1 MEIMYIN
8 YDDHGRKKGG
18 THRREASAGSLAL
31 ERRLIHTKREERR
44 LTGGSRRRC
53 SVVVLGP
60 AVASAGAVKV
70 VSIVQTLMG
79 LRRE

>member
-1 MEIMYIN
+1 MRTY
-8 YDDHGRKKGG
+8 GRK
-18 THRREASAGSLAL
+18 ASARSLAL
-31 ERRLIHTKREERR
+31 ERRLIHTKREERG

-79 LRRE
+79 

>member
-1 MEIMYIN
+1 MIITREKKRRTYR
-8 YDDHGRKKGG
+8 RKSS
-18 THRREASAGSLAL
+18 TRSLVL
-31 ERRLIHTKREERR
+31 ERRLIHTKREERG
-44 LTGGSRRRC
+44 LTGRGRRRC

>member
-1 MEIMYIN
+1 MMITGE
-8 YDDHGRKKGG
+8 KKRG
-18 THRREASAGSLAL
+18 TYRREASARSLVL
-31 ERRLIHTKREERR
+31 ERRLIHTKREERG

-70 VSIVQTLMG
+70 ISIVQTLMG
-79 LRRE
+79 

>member
-1 MEIMYIN
+1 MIITGE
-8 YDDHGRKKGG
+8 KKRR
-18 THRREASAGSLAL
+18 TYRREASTGRLVL
-31 ERRLIHTKREERR
+31 ERRLIHTKREERG
-44 LTGGSRRRC
+44 LAGGSSRRC
-53 SVVVLGP
+53 SIVVLGP